1 MQGPPKQ
8 EIVNNSKDFL
18 QEEIYA
24 KLCVEMDTANG
35 LPHDISIEV
44 VGKVWEGRITLHPS

>member
-1 MQGPPKQ
+1 MQGIPKQ
-8 EIVNNSKDFL
+8 EIVNNSKSFL

-24 KLCVEMDTANG
+24 KLCVEMDIANG

-44 VGKVWEGRITLHPS
+44 VGKFWEGRITLQPG

>member
-1 MQGPPKQ
+1 MQEIPKH
-8 EIVNNSKDFL
+8 EIVNNSKSFL

-24 KLCVEMDTANG
+24 RLCVEMDIDNG
-35 LPHDISIEV
+35 LPNEISIEV